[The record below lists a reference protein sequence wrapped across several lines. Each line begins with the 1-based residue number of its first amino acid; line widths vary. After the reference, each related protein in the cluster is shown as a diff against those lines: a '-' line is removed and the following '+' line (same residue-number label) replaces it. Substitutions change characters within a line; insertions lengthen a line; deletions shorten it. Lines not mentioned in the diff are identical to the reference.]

1 MNSTGLYDA
10 FRSDV
15 VDEVGPFLWTED
27 DVYRYMGDAYGMF
40 VRLTGGVPDFTSD
53 ATAVQIVSGEPVADI
68 HHSIMRIMS
77 ATRRSDSKPIDIINP
92 TDVGKMR
99 ASDYGQTKSIV
110 MDTRS
115 GPVRYMVI
123 GMERDKVRWVQVPE
137 YDDVADLQIYRMP
150 LVPITDADQE
160 LVDVAEEHHI
170 HLLDWMKHLAY
181 KKQDAD
187 TFDAQASA
195 KGRADF
201 EAYCALVKA
210 EWERY
215 KHKARVV
222 SYGGI

>member
-1 MNSTGLYDA
+1 MNSTDLHDA

-15 VDEVGPFLWTED
+15 VDEVGPFLWTGEE
-27 DVYRYMGDAYGMF
+27 VYRYMGDAYGMF
-40 VRLTGGVPDFTSD
+40 VRLTGGVADFLSA
-53 ATAVQIVSGEPVADI
+53 ATAVPIVAGQPIADL
-68 HHSIMRIMS
+68 HPSVMRVMA
-77 ATRRSDSKPIDIINP
+77 ATRRSDTKPIDIINP

-115 GPVRYMVI
+115 GPVRYMVL
-123 GMERDKVRWVQVPE
+123 GLQRNKVRWVQVPE
-137 YDDVADLQIYRMP
+137 VDDVADLQIYRMP
-150 LVPITDADQE
+150 LVPVTGADQE

-187 TFDAQASA
+187 TFDPQASA
-195 KGRADF
+195 KGKADF
-201 EAYCALVKA
+201 EAYCAFVKA

>member
-1 MNSTGLYDA
+1 MDSTALHTA

-15 VDEVGPFLWTED
+15 VDEVGPFLWTD
-27 DVYRYMGDAYGMF
+27 DEVYRYMGDAYSMF
-40 VRLTGGVPDFTSD
+40 VRLTGGVADFLSA
-53 ATAVQIVSGEPVADI
+53 ATAVPIVAGQPVADL
-68 HHSIMRIMS
+68 HPSVMRVMS
-77 ATRRSDSKPIDIINP
+77 ATRRSDTKPIDIINP

-99 ASDYGQTKSIV
+99 SSDYGQTKSIV

-115 GPVRYMVI
+115 GPVRYMVL
-123 GMERDKVRWVQVPE
+123 GLQRNKVRWVQVPE
-137 YDDVADLQIYRMP
+137 VDDVADLQIYRMP
-150 LVPITDADQE
+150 LVAITGEDQE

-170 HLLDWMKHLAY
+170 HLLNWMKHLAY

-195 KGRADF
+195 KGKADF
-201 EAYCALVKA
+201 ESYCALVKA

-215 KHKARVV
+215 KHKSRAT